1 MNAGALNPQSLS
13 FSTRDMPEKER
24 VPYWREVFGRHIIRV
39 EFEPRSDE
47 PFEAR
52 AMLWSVP
59 GLRAHWP
66 TYRGPARLRRTR
78 ELIAQTDESVAL
90 LIDRKGSLR
99 WSQRGAETQLVRSSA
114 VIALQ
119 TEPAEMNFPS
129 ADYMAIVAP
138 LRAIAPLTG
147 CLEDRSRYI
156 PAGTEALALLPDC
169 VRMLRGLSDPHVI
182 ERSVTYVYDLMALA
196 LGATRDGAAIA
207 NGRGLR
213 AARLNAVKADIAANL
228 TARDLS
234 VATVA
239 LRQRVTPRYIQMLFD
254 GEGTTFSQFV
264 LGERLACA
272 RRMLLDPH
280 QAHKSIGAIAFASG
294 FGDLSHFNHA
304 FRRRYGATPS
314 EVRRE
319 KAD

>member
-66 TYRGPARLRRTR
+66 TYKGPARLRRTR

-119 TEPAEMNFPS
+119 TEPAEMNLYRLPTPPWEAHCPLGFIIRWCIGWYRCGGGAPS
-129 ADYMAIVAP
+129 STWEVV
-138 LRAIAPLTG
+138 TG
-147 CLEDRSRYI
+147 NS
-156 PAGTEALALLPDC
+156 
-169 VRMLRGLSDPHVI
+169 
-182 ERSVTYVYDLMALA
+182 
-196 LGATRDGAAIA
+196 
-207 NGRGLR
+207 
-213 AARLNAVKADIAANL
+213 
-228 TARDLS
+228 
-234 VATVA
+234 
-239 LRQRVTPRYIQMLFD
+239 
-254 GEGTTFSQFV
+254 FSYT
-264 LGERLACA
+264 LHSL
-272 RRMLLDPH
+272 
-280 QAHKSIGAIAFASG
+280 
-294 FGDLSHFNHA
+294 
-304 FRRRYGATPS
+304 
-314 EVRRE
+314 
-319 KAD
+319 